1 MTKLNKECNIY
12 IIVSMYVRIRCQRT
26 IYPVQTKKELVLQT
40 NMGTEIYIIC
50 PSKNQSIL
58 TFSGIRTGQKDRNI
72 DKSFTSHHST
82 LVSGFYIITQS
93 IKATSCNNKSG
104 FPSIL
109 IEFYSIRKVLM
120 GFRWRFIHHIVP
132 AIQNY
137 KGS

>member
-12 IIVSMYVRIRCQRT
+12 IIVSMYVRISCQRT

-109 IEFYSIRKVLM
+109 IRVLQYQESANGFSLAFYSPHCTGNPKL
-120 GFRWRFIHHIVP
+120 
-132 AIQNY
+132 
-137 KGS
+137 